1 MGGGGGGGAAAPP
14 PPPFNAMVDP
24 PLIIGMDY
32 HNQQVPIHCRV
43 CWQRL
48 TKYRAKK
55 SISYECKAFSAELK
69 IAFDINT
76 SGDDVNIHPEMFC
89 IHCKLSMQRTICAIT
104 KGVHHKCAV
113 ILFEW
118 EKHTDQECKVN
129 STHLLFKSKHMTSW
143 CSGT

>member
-1 MGGGGGGGAAAPP
+1 M
-14 PPPFNAMVDP
+14 
-24 PLIIGMDY
+24 IIGMDY

-43 CWQRL
+43 CGQKL

-69 IAFDINT
+69 IAFDVNT
-76 SGDDVNIHPEMFC
+76 SGDDVNIHPEIFC

-143 CSGT
+143 CSGM

>member
-1 MGGGGGGGAAAPP
+1 
-14 PPPFNAMVDP
+14 MVCP
-24 PLIIGMDY
+24 SCIHDY
-32 HNQQVPIHCRV
+32 KV
-43 CWQRL
+43 CGQRI

-55 SISYECKAFSAELK
+55 SISYESKAFSAELK
-69 IAFDINT
+69 IAFDMDT

-89 IHCKLSMQRTICAIT
+89 MHCKLSMERTIT

-118 EKHTDQECKVN
+118 QKHTDQECKVN

-143 CSGT
+143 CSGM